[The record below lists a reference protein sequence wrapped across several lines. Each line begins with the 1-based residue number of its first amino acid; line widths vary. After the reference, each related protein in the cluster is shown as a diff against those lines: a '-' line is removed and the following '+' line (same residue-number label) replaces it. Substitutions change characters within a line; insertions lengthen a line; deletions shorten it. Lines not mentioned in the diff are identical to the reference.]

1 MIKLTEFTSV
11 VDTYKKNFDIR
22 SKRFA
27 SKKKKDTAE
36 KIQKRENKIETKKFF
51 NGLKGAAGNLANKIK
66 PGGDILDTVIRFG
79 VFTLLGLI
87 VKNIDKVIIALKTI
101 VEKLKEFAINAKK
114 FFDEKVVPF
123 LKEVYELAK
132 NISKI
137 FVDVADFVTD
147 MNPFKDFDSIFN
159 TVIYGILGLANKLGL
174 ENSPKLGAIKP
185 PAAAAAT
192 KSETPVKTP
201 AKTPANKSL
210 VRTPAKPAVN
220 IKTKTFTPTRYL
232 TGAGVVKGVPSIFT
246 ERGEIPG
253 SNLLR
258 TNLEKTMAREY
269 SLRELA
275 KMADDKSFPPDVR
288 AAASKIIRQRLELQ
302 IARAASPDELLQKQK
317 IRGPYSPIEPG
328 VNVGANTNMFA
339 PTVPKPLPELTNLQK
354 IQRGIKYLTKG
365 LDFRFNLRDVL
376 KIFKPENIR
385 NVLKSGIYGFIIEG
399 LGNFIGKL
407 VSENTPFS
415 EDNQICGYLGLVS
428 QERVA
433 ALKAKQILSM
443 SKKDR
448 DRVLKKLSTDAESQP
463 FFLDNVGKIKK
474 TMSQFILDEYLKL
487 TIEDVDTLASSKK
500 RVNLNKKL
508 IESTTS
514 TPTPDPKKPPNIPH
528 ADDPFVFP
536 DGTILKPGMT
546 ISKLNNTSD
555 LDSPTTYGSQGV
567 MISRDVV
574 IAILPVEK
582 EVKVPVPVA

>member
-87 VKNIDKVIIALKTI
+87 VKNIDKVVIALKTV

-123 LKEVYELAK
+123 LKDVYELGK
-132 NISKI
+132 NIFKI
-137 FVDVADFVTD
+137 FVDVADFVID

-159 TVIYGILGLANKLGL
+159 TLIYGILGLANKLGL

-192 KSETPVKTP
+192 KSKTPVKTP
-201 AKTPANKSL
+201 AETPAKSL

-220 IKTKTFTPTRYL
+220 IKTKKFSPTRSL
-232 TGAGVVKGVPSIFT
+232 TGVGAGKGVQSIFT

-269 SLRELA
+269 TLRELA

-288 AAASKIIRQRLELQ
+288 AAASKIIKQRLELQ

-317 IRGPYSPIEPG
+317 IRGPYSSIEPG
-328 VNVGANTNMFA
+328 VNYSARSFKSGMFA
-339 PTVPKPLPELTNLQK
+339 PTVPKPLPGLTNLQK
-354 IQRGIKYLTKG
+354 IQRGIKYFSKG

-376 KIFKPENIR
+376 KIFKPENFKT
-385 NVLKSGIYGFIIEG
+385 VFKSGLLGFLIEG
-399 LGNFIGKL
+399 LANFIGWL
-407 VSENTPFS
+407 VSEYTPYS
-415 EDNQICGYLGLVS
+415 KDNQIFGYLGLVS
-428 QERVA
+428 KERVA

-448 DRVLKKLSTDAESQP
+448 DKVLKKLSTDAESQP

-487 TIEDVDTLASSKK
+487 SLEDVDTLSSSKK

-514 TPTPDPKKPPNIPH
+514 TPTPDPKKPSNIPY

-536 DGTILKPGMT
+536 DGSILKPGMT
-546 ISKLNNTSD
+546 ISKLNNTSG

-567 MISRDVV
+567 MISREVV
-574 IAILPVEK
+574 IALQRVEI
-582 EVKVPVPVA
+582 VPAQA